1 MSATG
6 TPIRDATV
14 AGVQHRG
21 ELDLLW
27 SAVSD
32 VGLVRET
39 NEDAAL
45 VADGRFLLADGMGGH
60 DRGEVASEN
69 ALTALAEVEL
79 GAMADTR
86 AGVVAALD
94 SAQQTIADISSRS
107 ERRAGT
113 TVTGAVL
120 VTYEDADQWLVL
132 NIGDSRT
139 YRWSDGTLDQVT
151 ADHSQVQELVDAGY
165 LTPDEARVDPRR
177 NVITR
182 ALGAG
187 MDAEAD
193 FFLFPVVRGD
203 VLLVCSDGLTGEL
216 PDGEI
221 AAIVADHAAAQTP
234 DPQALATELVQATLS
249 LGARDNVTVVIVM
262 VR

>member
-1 MSATG
+1 MSAA
-6 TPIRDATV
+6 PIRDATV

-21 ELDLLW
+21 DLDLLW
-27 SAVSD
+27 SVVSD

-45 VADGRFLLADGMGGH
+45 VSEGRFLLADGMGGH

-69 ALTALAEVEL
+69 ALTALGEVEL
-79 GAMADTR
+79 GEMAATR
-86 AGVVAALD
+86 DGVVAALD
-94 SAQQTIADISSRS
+94 AAQETIAEISSRNG
-107 ERRAGT
+107 RRAGT

-120 VTYEDADQWLVL
+120 VSYDGTDQWLVL

-139 YRWSDGTLDQVT
+139 YRWSEGALDQVT

-165 LTPDEARVDPRR
+165 LTPEQARVDPRR

-221 AAIVADHAAAQTP
+221 AAILAEHAGGENP
-234 DPQALATELVQATLS
+234 DPQALATELVRATLS
-249 LGARDNVTVVIVM
+249 LGARDNVTVVVVM

>member
-1 MSATG
+1 MSAAS
-6 TPIRDATV
+6 IRDATV

-21 ELDLLW
+21 DVELLW

-45 VADGRFLLADGMGGH
+45 VSDGRFLLADGMGGH

-79 GAMADTR
+79 GEMATTR
-86 AGVVAALD
+86 DGVVAALD
-94 SAQQTIADISSRS
+94 AAQEMIAEISSRNG
-107 ERRAGT
+107 RRAGT
-113 TVTGAVL
+113 TVTGAVV
-120 VTYEDADQWLVL
+120 VTYEDIDQWLVL

-139 YRWSDGTLDQVT
+139 YRWSEGTLEQVT

-165 LTPDEARVDPRR
+165 LTPEQARVDPRR

-221 AAIVADHAAAQTP
+221 AAIVAEHADVENP
-234 DPQALATELVQATLS
+234 DPQALAAELVRATLS
-249 LGARDNVTVVIVM
+249 LGARDNVTVVVVM

>member
-1 MSATG
+1 MSAA
-6 TPIRDATV
+6 PIRDATV
-14 AGVQHRG
+14 AGVHHRG
-21 ELDLLW
+21 DLELLW

-45 VADGRFLLADGMGGH
+45 VSEGRFLLADGMGGH
-60 DRGEVASEN
+60 DRGEVASES
-69 ALTALAEVEL
+69 ALSALGEVEL
-79 GAMADTR
+79 ADMATTR
-86 AGVVAALD
+86 DGVVAALD
-94 SAQQTIADISSRS
+94 SAQETIAGISSRNG
-107 ERRAGT
+107 RRAGT

-120 VTYEDADQWLVL
+120 VTYDDADQWLVL

-139 YRWSDGTLDQVT
+139 YRWSDGTLEQVT

-165 LTPDEARVDPRR
+165 LTPEQARVDPRR

-221 AAIVADHAAAQTP
+221 AAIVAEHATTENP
-234 DPQALATELVQATLS
+234 DPQALATELVAATLS
-249 LGARDNVTVVIVM
+249 LGARDNVTVVVVM

>member
-1 MSATG
+1 VTAA
-6 TPIRDATV
+6 PIRDATV
-14 AGVQHRG
+14 AGVQQRG
-21 ELDLLW
+21 ERRLLW
-27 SAVSD
+27 SAASD
-32 VGLVRET
+32 VGLVRES

-45 VADGRFLLADGMGGH
+45 VAEGRFLLADGMGGH
-60 DRGEVASEN
+60 DRGEVASES
-69 ALTALAEVEL
+69 ALTALADVEL
-79 GAMADTR
+79 GEMAPTR
-86 AGVVAALD
+86 EGLVAALD
-94 SAQQTIADISSRS
+94 VAQHAIEEISSRNG
-107 ERRAGT
+107 RRAGT

-120 VTYEDADQWLVL
+120 VTYDETDQWLVL

-139 YRWSDGTLDQVT
+139 YRWSDGVLDQVT

-165 LTPDEARVDPRR
+165 LTPEQARVDPRR

-193 FFLFPVVRGD
+193 FFLFPVVAGD

-221 AAIVADHAAAQTP
+221 AAIVAEHAGTENP
-234 DPQALATELVQATLS
+234 DPQALATDLVQATLS
-249 LGARDNVTVVIVM
+249 LGARDNVTVVVVM

>member
-1 MSATG
+1 MSA
-6 TPIRDATV
+6 TPIRDAAV

-21 ELDLLW
+21 DLEFLW
-27 SAVSD
+27 SAISD

-45 VADGRFLLADGMGGH
+45 VSDGRFLLADGMGGH

-69 ALTALAEVEL
+69 ALAALGEVVL
-79 GAMADTR
+79 GDMATTR
-86 AGVVAALD
+86 DGVVAALD
-94 SAQQTIADISSRS
+94 SAQEAIAGISSGS
-107 ERRAGT
+107 SRRAGT

-120 VTYEDADQWLVL
+120 VTYDDADQWLVL

-139 YRWSDGTLDQVT
+139 YRWSDGALEQVT

-165 LTPDEARVDPRR
+165 LTPEQARVDPRR

-221 AAIVADHAAAQTP
+221 AAIVAEHATTENP

-249 LGARDNVTVVIVM
+249 LGARDNVTVVVVM